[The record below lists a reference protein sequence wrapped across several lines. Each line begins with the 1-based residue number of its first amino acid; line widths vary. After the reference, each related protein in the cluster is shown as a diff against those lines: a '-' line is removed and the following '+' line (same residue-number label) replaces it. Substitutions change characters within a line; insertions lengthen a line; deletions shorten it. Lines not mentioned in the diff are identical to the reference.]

1 MKKVFSLIVAI
12 LLCFCLLSCKKNEK
26 ITEDGENYTSY
37 TAKTYSS
44 TSHFN
49 SITNLTLFSN
59 YKKKENVNK
68 FNEVKKIVIDDLTE
82 IENTISTSVE
92 GSDVYK
98 FNNANAGEKVE
109 ISSLT
114 YFLLERAKEYHALT
128 GGAFNPSVYNL
139 CDLWGFTARFKGN
152 YAPKF
157 DYDRENYKTNLPSQ
171 EYIDGFKKLCNFN
184 DLVLTC
190 EGEKFYAIKPTNTV
204 VINGVTYS
212 MKIDLGG
219 LGKGYAVDLLKEK
232 IKEKGFNFG
241 YLSLG
246 NSSIALLK
254 SVGDKKAKSGDY
266 DFNLNLVNPVVSN
279 KHKESSYAVLF
290 SFDDFVST
298 SGDYVKCYDLKE
310 RRYCHVISSET
321 GEPIQTK
328 IHSVT
333 IVGKSALETDALS
346 TAIIVMGKD
355 RAVSFIREKLSDCK
369 VVFLK
374 SELADY
380 TVYTNVDAL
389 ELKCDFKME
398 KI

>member
-1 MKKVFSLIVAI
+1 M
-12 LLCFCLLSCKKNEK
+12 
-26 ITEDGENYTSY
+26 
-37 TAKTYSS
+37 
-44 TSHFN
+44 
-49 SITNLTLFSN
+49 
-59 YKKKENVNK
+59 
-68 FNEVKKIVIDDLTE
+68 
-82 IENTISTSVE
+82 
-92 GSDVYK
+92 
-98 FNNANAGEKVE
+98 
-109 ISSLT
+109 
-114 YFLLERAKEYHALT
+114 
-128 GGAFNPSVYNL
+128 
-139 CDLWGFTARFKGN
+139 
-152 YAPKF
+152 
-157 DYDRENYKTNLPSQ
+157 
-171 EYIDGFKKLCNFN
+171 
-184 DLVLTC
+184 
-190 EGEKFYAIKPTNTV
+190 
-204 VINGVTYS
+204 
-212 MKIDLGG
+212 
-219 LGKGYAVDLLKEK
+219 
-232 IKEKGFNFG
+232 
-241 YLSLG
+241 
-246 NSSIALLK
+246 
-254 SVGDKKAKSGDY
+254 
-266 DFNLNLVNPVVSN
+266 
-279 KHKESSYAVLF
+279 F